1 MEIWVLDRGLRWSTG
16 SKAKRS
22 KLFRGEGLF
31 QDSSRSVT
39 EQLRDALVANSLRVM
54 DIFREWDV
62 NGDGLITKAEFH
74 KVCCSCPLPHLSST
88 LSLSDARTFIFA
100 LTPALPFAQRSRSS
114 GCQHCRS
121 RSTRSSTS
129 STPMA
134 RHDHFPG
141 AQSAAA
147 RDVKV
152 EAKRGPEKPKEALA
166 IADLDAFVE
175 TSGRAS
181 SALRTHRSRSRKTRC
196 GARPRS
202 KPRVDEI
209 WTGNGHR

>member
-100 LTPALPFAQRSRSS
+100 LTPALPFAQAIPLL
-114 GCQHCRS
+114 GLPALPEQIDALFDEFDADG
-121 RSTRSSTS
+121 SSTI
-129 STPMA
+129 TF
-134 RHDHFPG
+134 RELNR
-141 AQSAAA
+141 QLR

-166 IADLDAFVE
+166 IADLDA
-175 TSGRAS
+175 
-181 SALRTHRSRSRKTRC
+181 LRRDVRKGFLSFANTQVTLEEDPLW
-196 GARPRS
+196 GTPKVQA
-202 KPRVDEI
+202 
-209 WTGNGHR
+209 